1 MLISAAGS
9 LIPNQSVLLMWDV
22 GDGQGW
28 NERGHSESAFVT
40 HSLYFR
46 NKN

>member
-1 MLISAAGS
+1 MLISAVGS

-28 NERGHSESAFVT
+28 SE
-40 HSLYFR
+40 
-46 NKN
+46 